1 MVSALIL
8 VVAISFLIYMV
19 GRLLSP
25 KPVKNEDKESSY
37 ACGEKAD
44 FRKIKI
50 TMSLHKY
57 LVYFVILDS
66 SLLLIAFASLAFSTL
81 NFLCILLYL
90 LLALISSFL
99 LIEGGE
105 Q

>member
-8 VVAISFLIYMV
+8 VVAISFLIYTV
-19 GRLLSP
+19 GLLLSP
-25 KPVKNEDKESSY
+25 KPVKNGDKELSY

-44 FRKIKI
+44 FRKIRI